1 MFYFLRMSLAEILDE
16 IPKLSFA
23 DRQALIRRAVEL
35 DDEALTP
42 DEETILDERLED
54 FRSNP
59 DAGVSLE
66 ELKSRVLPR

>member
-1 MFYFLRMSLAEILDE
+1 MSLAEILDE
-16 IPKLSFA
+16 IPRLSFA

-42 DEETILDERLED
+42 GEEAILDEQLKD
-54 FRSNP
+54 FHRNP
-59 DAGVSLE
+59 DAGISLE